1 MNMLKV
7 GGFLAMSAGWFSNE
21 ELIML
26 LGILITVLGMLQD
39 YLKTQRELKG
49 PPL

>member
-1 MNMLKV
+1 MNLFKI
-7 GGFLAMSAGWFSNE
+7 GGFLAMAAGWFSNE

-39 YLKTQRELKG
+39 YLKTRRNLRD
-49 PPL
+49 LTI